1 MMNGFSHCFFFKD
14 HPIKEIS
21 NWTICGDISRGH
33 PKCRFRRGIPPK
45 KKNTSIVISPDIR
58 GPEMMVSSTVVL
70 VM

>member
-1 MMNGFSHCFFFKD
+1 MVTSAKVTPNVGFVGESL
-14 HPIKEIS
+14 P
-21 NWTICGDISRGH
+21 
-33 PKCRFRRGIPPK
+33 